1 MKISILVWD
10 LSSHSIVRTYP
21 IAKVLERHYQVE
33 VLGPIFGSGIYEPY
47 KDEFV
52 YKYVKPPKVW
62 LPVMIPSIS
71 RLIKKIEG
79 DVIYAFKPMPTS
91 YGLGLLAKLFKK
103 LPLVLDIEDWDACFF
118 EQMSLKR
125 KIYHTM
131 RTAYSVNSGIYKGL
145 MEHLTGLADQI
156 TVVSNFLQKRSGG
169 TKLPHGADCS
179 VFNPKY
185 FRKEELKEKWNV
197 HNKKNILF
205 SGTALP
211 HKGLEELI
219 RALEILNHNN
229 IQLLIVGKRTEY
241 LEWLIKNRGSYIK
254 YMGLLPHLRMPECLS
269 LSDLVVLPQRN
280 EAFAQAQVPGKIFEA
295 MAMAK
300 PIVATNVSDLP
311 EILDGCGWIV
321 EPENPEKLAEAI
333 KHVLDNPEEAE
344 KIGQKAQQK
353 CIEKYSWDAM
363 EKILLKIFKKYE

>member
-1 MKISILVWD
+1 M
-10 LSSHSIVRTYP
+10 HSIVRTYP
-21 IAKVLERHYQVE
+21 IAKVLEKHYQIE
-33 VLGPIFGSGIYEPY
+33 VLGPIFGNGIYEPY
-47 KDEFV
+47 KNEFL
-52 YKYVKPPKVW
+52 YKYVKPAKAW
-62 LPVMIPSIS
+62 LPVMVPYIS
-71 RLIKKIEG
+71 RLIKKIKG
-79 DVIYAFKPMPTS
+79 DVIYAFKPVPTS
-91 YGLGLLAKLFKK
+91 YGIGLLAKICKR

-118 EQMSLKR
+118 DQMSLTR
-125 KIYHTM
+125 KICHTM
-131 RTAYSVNSGIYKGL
+131 RTAYSINSGVYQGL

-156 TVVSNFLQKRSGG
+156 TVGSNFLQKRFGG

-185 FRKEELKEKWNV
+185 FKKEELKEKWNV

-205 SGTALP
+205 SGTVYP

-254 YMGLLPHLRMPECLS
+254 YMGLLPHLKMPECLS

-280 EAFAQAQVPGKIFEA
+280 EPYAQAQVPGKIFEA

-300 PIVATNVSDLP
+300 PIIATNVSDLP
-311 EILDGCGWIV
+311 NILDGCGWIV
-321 EPENPEKLAEAI
+321 EPEKPKELAKTI
-333 KHVLDNPEEAE
+333 QYVLDNPKEAE
-344 KIGQKAQQK
+344 EVGWKARQK
-353 CIEKYSWDAM
+353 CIEKYSWNAM
-363 EKILLKIFKKYE
+363 EKILLKVFKKYE